1 VIRELQRTFGFMTAG
16 KKSYLKP
23 IELMNVL
30 VDNYGNNLQIGDE
43 RDIGEFNEIMI
54 GRVIDAMNAQQD
66 NLAG

>member
-1 VIRELQRTFGFMTAG
+1 MTAG

-66 NLAG
+66 KLAG